1 MGYEIELLN
10 KGPSRHI
17 TSRFV
22 QMKPVLMQLVCRWF
36 ALCDILFVGSINLF
50 LTYRFRLS
58 EFFNFYN
65 SLFLFSL
72 PPSRVALH
80 TIYDMCK
87 AVDRGM
93 SIGDIKLLEKQGGKS
108 GDWVAK

>member
-1 MGYEIELLN
+1 
-10 KGPSRHI
+10 
-17 TSRFV
+17 
-22 QMKPVLMQLVCRWF
+22 MKPVLMQLVCGWF
-36 ALCDILFVGSINLF
+36 ALCDILLVGPINIF
-50 LTYRFRLS
+50 LTLRFRLS

-65 SLFLFSL
+65 SLFLFALSATT
-72 PPSRVALH
+72 VALI

-93 SIGDIKLLEKQGGKS
+93 SMGDIKLLEKQGGKS